1 MTIDKD
7 TKISWFDM
15 AFQLKG
21 SVVTSIL
28 PRIYVF
34 TLFTTLICVW
44 HFLGNELK
52 IILHIGDL
60 IDNVVYNLV
69 LGLLLV
75 FRTNT
80 SYERFWDGRKSLGI
94 LVVNIRNLAR
104 FIRLSIPEGNAKDR
118 EKKIAV
124 FKLLIAFFIAT
135 KLQVRKEKP
144 NEEIKKLLNEPQAI
158 EIDSAKRMS
167 LQISLWIGEYLQE
180 QFKLGKIDIF
190 QRIEMNN
197 LLNKMIEALTS
208 CERISTTPVPIAYRI
223 YLKRLILIYC
233 LALPFNLIEKM
244 QWCAIPIVAI
254 ISFILLGLE
263 QVGKELE
270 NPFLYGVNDLPM
282 DLLSQNII
290 GDVESIANFSSEEL
304 LPLIS
309 KENSLSFLK
318 S

>member
-1 MTIDKD
+1 MTIDK
-7 TKISWFDM
+7 KISWFQM

-21 SVVTSIL
+21 SVVTTIL
-28 PRIYVF
+28 PLIYVF

-44 HFLGNELK
+44 NFLGNESNF
-52 IILHIGDL
+52 ILNIGDL
-60 IDNVVYNLV
+60 TDNVVYNLV

-80 SYERFWDGRKSLGI
+80 SYDRFWDGRKSLGI

-104 FIRLSIPEGNAKDR
+104 FIRLSIPEENAEDR
-118 EKKIAV
+118 EKKLAV
-124 FKLLIAFFIAT
+124 LKLLIAFFVAT

-144 NEEIKKLLNEPQAI
+144 NEELKKLLNEQQAI

-180 QFKLGKIDIF
+180 QLKLGKINIF

-233 LALPFNLIEKM
+233 VGLPFNLIEKM
-244 QWCAIPIVAI
+244 QWSAIPIVAV
-254 ISFILLGLE
+254 ISFILLGIE
-263 QVGKELE
+263 EVGKELE
-270 NPFLYGVNDLPM
+270 NPFLYSVNDLPM
-282 DLLSQNII
+282 DLLCQNIM
-290 GDVESIANFSSEEL
+290 GDVESIANFSSEKL
-304 LPLIS
+304 SPLKS
-309 KENSLSFLK
+309 KETL
-318 S
+318 